1 MVVNDAQLDAL
12 EGLVDELL
20 KNSPEELK
28 IQSFMKQAGITD
40 PKNHTDRVQ
49 AVLDALRFE
58 DRKLEIEE

>member
-1 MVVNDAQLDAL
+1 MVNDAQLDAL

-20 KNSPEELK
+20 KNSPEEVK
-28 IQSFMKQAGITD
+28 IQTFMRQAGLID

-58 DRKLEIEE
+58 DRKLEME